1 MPAFN
6 YPPARTVPQ
15 TDDYHGTL
23 VADPYRWLEDT
34 DSAETRAWIAAQ
46 NALTQGYLSATRA
59 RELLRGRLTELW
71 DYARAYAPVRRGG
84 CYFQLRNT
92 GLQNHNVLWVWGAD
106 ESDDGRTP
114 MRGQVTKDEVRTTEG
129 GAQAADGGRKTEDDA
144 ARQALEAA
152 RILLDPNT
160 LSPDGTV
167 SLEGWS
173 VSEDGRYLAYA
184 LSGSGSDWRTW
195 HVREV
200 ETGRDLPD
208 RLAWSKFSGAAWAKD
223 GSGFYYGRYDPPA
236 PGQAYAAVTERQQLY
251 FHRLGDPQT
260 ADMLIYERPD
270 QPKWAFHPHVTDD
283 GRYLV
288 LHVSQGSDRRNRLFY
303 QDLGG
308 GPVVELIAE
317 LEASFDFVDS
327 DGPVFFLHTDLEAPN
342 GRVMAVDTR
351 QPDRAQWRT
360 LISEQADALRHVLL
374 AGGQFVA
381 LYLHDGYHVL
391 RRFALDGAP
400 LGDIPLP
407 TLGSI
412 SVDNEPTLSGR
423 RDADALFYV
432 FHSFA
437 HPFTVYRHDLRTGAS
452 EAVFTA
458 PVKFDF
464 GPYVTR
470 QVFVASRDGT
480 RVPMFLV
487 HRKDVRANAPTLLFG
502 YGGFNL
508 AQSPSFQ
515 PGRLAWLELGG
526 VFAVAGLRGGS
537 EYGEAWHQAGS
548 LLQKQNTF
556 DDFIACAEYLIAESI
571 TTPARLA
578 IEGRSNGG
586 LLVGA
591 CLAQRPDLFGA
602 AVPHVGVMDMLRFH
616 KFTIGWAWVSDYGSA
631 DDPEQFQVLRAY
643 SPLHNLRPGT
653 PYPATLI
660 TTADHDDRVVPGHSF
675 KFAAALQAAQ
685 GGEAPIL
692 IRVQAAA
699 GHGGA
704 RKPVNVA
711 IAEQTDMYTF
721 LVLNLSVDY

>member
-6 YPPARTVPQ
+6 YPPTRTIAQV
-15 TDDYHGTL
+15 DDYHGTL

-46 NALTQGYLSATRA
+46 NALTHGYLSATRA
-59 RELLRGRLTELW
+59 REQFRRRLTELW
-71 DYARAYAPVRRGG
+71 NYARAYAPLQRGG
-84 CYFQLRNT
+84 RYFQLRNT
-92 GLQNHNVLWVWGAD
+92 GLQNHNVLFVTQAD
-106 ESDDGRTP
+106 EGRTTND
-114 MRGQVTKDEVRTTEG
+114 GD
-129 GAQAADGGRKTEDDA
+129 GARV
-144 ARQALEAA
+144 
-152 RILLDPNT
+152 LLDPNA

-167 SLEGWS
+167 SLEDWS

-195 HVREV
+195 RVRDV
-200 ETGRDLPD
+200 NTGHDLPD
-208 RLAWSKFSGAAWAKD
+208 VLEWSKFSGVEWAKD

-236 PGQAYAAVTERQQLY
+236 PGQAYAAVTDRQRLY
-251 FHRLGDPQT
+251 FHRLGDPQS
-260 ADMLIYERPD
+260 ADRLIYERAD
-270 QPKWAFHPHVTDD
+270 QPKWAFHPHLTHD

-303 QDLGG
+303 QDLETG

-317 LEASFDFVDS
+317 LEASFSLVDS
-327 DGPVFFLHTDLEAPN
+327 DGPVFYLHTNLDAPS
-342 GRVMAVDTR
+342 GRVIAIDLR
-351 QPDRAQWRT
+351 QPAREQWRT
-360 LISEQADALRHVLL
+360 LIPEHADALRHVLL

-381 LYLHDGYHVL
+381 LYLHDAYHAL
-391 RRFALDGAP
+391 RRFALDGAS

-423 RDADALFYV
+423 RDSHKLFYV
-432 FHSFA
+432 FHSFV
-437 HPFTVYRHDLRTGAS
+437 HPFSVYQHDLRTGLS
-452 EAVFTA
+452 EALFTA

-464 GPYVTR
+464 TPYVTR
-470 QVFVASRDGT
+470 QVFVTSRDGT
-480 RVPMFLV
+480 QVPMFLV
-487 HRKDVRANAPTLLFG
+487 HRQGVESNAPTLLFG
-502 YGGFNL
+502 YGGFNN
-508 AQSPSFQ
+508 AQTPSFQ

-526 VFAVAGLRGGS
+526 VYALAGLRGGG

-556 DDFIACAEYLIAESI
+556 DDFIASAEYLIAEGI

-591 CLAQRPDLFGA
+591 CLTQRPDLFGA

-631 DDPEQFQVLRAY
+631 DDPAQFQVLRAY
-643 SPLHNLRPGT
+643 SPLHNLRAGT
-653 PYPATLI
+653 HYPATLI

-721 LVLNLSVDY
+721 LVMNLGVAF